1 MPAGWSKEGA
11 DFVNKCIQR
20 KPQSRIGYKNG
31 IAELKAHPWFER
43 YEFDW
48 EQLESRQMQAT
59 YMPDTTQENFDSNH
73 VNNSEWK
80 DAEAVAET
88 ELQLR
93 RDSIQALF

>member
-1 MPAGWSKEGA
+1 
-11 DFVNKCIQR
+11 
-20 KPQSRIGYKNG
+20 
-31 IAELKAHPWFER
+31 
-43 YEFDW
+43 
-48 EQLESRQMQAT
+48 MQAT